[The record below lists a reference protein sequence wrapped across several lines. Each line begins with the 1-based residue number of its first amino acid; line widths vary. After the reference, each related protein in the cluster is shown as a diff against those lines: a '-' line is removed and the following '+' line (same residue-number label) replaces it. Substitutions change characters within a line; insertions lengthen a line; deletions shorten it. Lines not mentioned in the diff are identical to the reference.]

1 MVIYSLVQSARPFYE
16 WAMGQT
22 HFIPLFGF
30 ATIVFGLLLIITA
43 KRRADHHFDRLM
55 QGFNTLTEK
64 LNEAEKLGQFGSF
77 TYDFKKGFSFWSE
90 EMYHLFG
97 LYPRQGAP
105 TIDKVVELTDER
117 DRATAKEA
125 WEHAVKQPGPFAFRF
140 RVTPKDL
147 STRYIRVQGKST
159 LDAEHQPMRIEGI
172 AHDITKEVEVDRAK
186 TEFVSLASHQL
197 KTPLTAIG
205 WLAEGLLSGNK
216 GPLAEE
222 QRKYVESIHETNR
235 QMIAIIN
242 DLLNVSRIE
251 LNVLE
256 VIPEEMDLIAF
267 TKSMVEE
274 LRHAALEKGVA
285 ISEKYESELP
295 RFYADKN
302 LMRLILQNLLTNAIK
317 YTLAGGSVEVELSHG
332 SKEDKIF
339 IRVSDTGIGIPKAA
353 QGKMFEKLFRA
364 ENAQRKV
371 VDGTGLGLYTIKTVV
386 EKVHGA
392 ITFDSIEGKGT
403 NFYVT
408 LPAVWEK
415 SAAQ

>member
-1 MVIYSLVQSARPFYE
+1 
-16 WAMGQT
+16 
-22 HFIPLFGF
+22 
-30 ATIVFGLLLIITA
+30 
-43 KRRADHHFDRLM
+43 M

-90 EMYHLFG
+90 EMYHLFA
-97 LYPRQGAP
+97 LYPRQSAP
-105 TIDKVVELTDER
+105 TIDKFIEFTDER
-117 DRATAKEA
+117 DRVVAKDA
-125 WEHAVKQPGPFAFRF
+125 WERAVKQPGPFSFRF

-147 STRYIRVQGKST
+147 STRYIKVQGRST
-159 LDAEHQPMRIEGI
+159 LDTEHQPMRIEGI
-172 AHDITKEVEVDRAK
+172 AHDVTKEVEVDRAK

-216 GPLAEE
+216 GPLSEE
-222 QRKYVESIHETNR
+222 QHKYVASIHETNR

-256 VIPEEMDLIAF
+256 IIPEEMDLTAF
-267 TKSMVEE
+267 TKAMVDE
-274 LRHAALEKGVA
+274 LRHSAQEKGVE
-285 ISEKYESELP
+285 IREKYESELP
-295 RFYADKN
+295 RFVADKN
-302 LMRLILQNLLTNAIK
+302 LMRLIVQNLLTNAIK
-317 YTLAGGSVEVELSHG
+317 YTLAGGFVEVELSHG
-332 SKEDKIF
+332 SKEDKVF
-339 IRVSDTGIGIPKAA
+339 LRVSDSGIGIPKAA
-353 QGKMFEKLFRA
+353 QSKMFEKLFRA

-371 VDGTGLGLYTIKTVV
+371 VDGTGLGLYTIKTVID
-386 EKVHGA
+386 KVNGA